1 MAIEA
6 ELADGRILEFPDGTD
21 PKVIQETVQR
31 VMANPLAGMTTEKL
45 KAIPSAP
52 STLRDINE
60 TAAMS
65 LAGGIKGL
73 SDLFGVDNT
82 VSKYFGEKQ
91 TQALKQMTPERLRE
105 LQIEEEL
112 AKRAEGSPLE
122 EFTTAGRAF
131 LRSPAQGLV
140 GGAFSSVPVIAATAL
155 APAVTLPA
163 AVTAR
168 LGTGIAGRIAGKA
181 AAASPAIAVG
191 AGMGVGSQ
199 KGQDYEAVKKAM
211 MDSGASEEDAEAA
224 AQKAA
229 EYSAQNAAR
238 QAASGIAGGLEGAI
252 GVESVLGRMGRG
264 RAGVGGQTAPTWKG
278 AAVQSTLGEAIPEA
292 IQAATGAVGTNVALQ
307 QAGFDR
313 DLTAGVIGQVTNDAL
328 TGALLGTAVTPLQKM
343 SMQAEFDRS
352 QLERDQQKRQKEQET
367 IDKVREQLGVD
378 KQLLALPAPAQRIE
392 EPPVTDVLNAPFGS
406 FARNELPP
414 EVVKYIDDHRAQM
427 GRPGALPA
435 YSIEDIKDAMPGINP
450 EGEAAYID
458 SLLTA
463 KSGYTG
469 DITYNPK
476 TVMDVAGQ
484 KNVATG
490 TKGFAD
496 FLTRVTGVGDL
507 NSMSQPQLHAA
518 FTALTNLPNPEEG
531 STQTILPEGTNALRF
546 SDDQFMR
553 GYTAVLDEI
562 AASPKNEVSPAQAIE
577 AIKAASGIQNDADAK
592 RVFDLSLKGGAID
605 VNKEGNVTAPAGLES
620 LPAGY
625 EVREGTFKQ
634 GEQQE
639 YAINAGERPL
649 EGIPTFA
656 DTQQA
661 LEKLS
666 ALEEQRQKQ
675 AELADKKIEALQK
688 KLQESQENLDG
699 MEAAGEANT
708 QEYKV
713 ASAAHDALNKDLN
726 GRMLTLQK
734 RRDNLLQPLSIQPAG
749 MKMVTRQGFTVF
761 ENGAP
766 KATFPTK
773 DAAIDSV
780 VLGLPDEHLN
790 EAAAGKLP
798 SQRTVARKAKQEL
811 DRRQGKAEPGIKV
824 KATEPV
830 QKTVVPKEV
839 AEKTKQM
846 AEVLNKAL
854 KKFGLEDVGLKIV
867 AGMQDEGSYAGRL
880 IKIALDAESPIGVL
894 RHESIHALKDMGFF
908 TPQQWSALERM
919 AETKWVNQ
927 YLRQR
932 NINGD
937 PLQPGEQSRFDAYV
951 DIYGGNMNDVI
962 EEAIAD
968 AFRDFD
974 INKAPPGMLT
984 ALLKRMKDFF
994 EALGNALRGLGYQ
1007 TAEDIFGKVEAGL
1020 LKATAKPA
1028 EGKAK
1033 SSLAVKK
1040 EEEIDPNDIS
1050 RLVVDGPYANSALR
1064 VIESQIGKTSKPLEV
1079 DEVGVLFDKAYADEF
1094 KRKGDWKNPED
1105 MQRATA
1111 QAVAELTR
1119 QIKQAKSG
1127 LDWYDED
1134 IAEAFKLTQ
1143 RYIPSLKKP
1152 EKRAL
1157 FSVIAGI
1164 MSPSTNARDN
1174 WVIAAQAY
1182 QHYEKTGTLPG
1193 INPATGSLWQGG
1205 LESAN
1210 KKKQLDMLNAML
1222 QPKSKGGLG
1231 EKAAVAWLQGNHT
1244 VAEINQFRAKYGG
1257 MGKSG
1262 VGGKMSDIIPGI
1274 TIFGP
1279 KVGPFVMNIN
1289 GLHEVTVDVWL
1300 TRTFNR
1306 YFGQMMGPDGK
1317 MLRAPTEPQ
1326 RVAVK
1331 KLVNDAAVQ
1340 IGIKPYQ
1347 VQSVLWF
1354 FEQNL
1359 FNKLGTGAK
1368 SYGFSDGAIKFIESQ
1383 GGVGATKG
1391 SPANIGADEVAD
1403 KSARKQPGRTGDEA
1417 GKPSARATAQ
1427 GVTDEAIQPAKP
1439 SIRSSDKGGR
1449 GIAEDE
1455 QARQRGDRSGRGS
1468 RRGFAPLAGAPTV
1481 QGATGPDPEIVKV
1494 AEAYAAKNKIPYAP
1508 QATYVE
1514 VDEDRAKRL
1523 AQAYEDMPHAP
1534 QDPAVKAAYKDLIQQ
1549 TRAQYD
1555 ALMDA
1560 GYEFTFFDSNT
1571 DPYGGNPWNAMRDLR
1586 QNKRMAVYGTYDG
1599 FGTEGITDTALE
1611 DNPMLEDTGLRWND
1625 RNGDEQ
1631 IVTANDL
1638 FRAVHDAFGH
1648 GIEGAGFRARGE
1660 ENAWQAHARLFTG
1673 PALGALT
1680 SETRGQ
1686 NSWLNYGPYGEKN
1699 QTAKVEDTVFAEN
1712 KIGLMPEWTWAEGIT
1727 ESEGVVLGEMQ
1738 PGAASFKGTHYGN
1751 AKVDTLNGDKYGTGI
1766 RGAERR
1772 RLEEGWDDR
1781 IRRRVYFYVSKPD
1794 GSTPIPEAGLG
1805 QYVYTQQFDNILPQG
1820 DVMSRLY
1827 SQANGKPNEFES
1839 AIVDAGYDGYAIPE
1853 MGMMVILN
1861 HNAPVQYRGTRAE
1874 IAESGEKLSL
1884 RSAVGA
1890 FSPKEIEKESEVG
1903 YKSRTKLIDIDID
1916 DFLSLAK
1923 YGFNAGKQEEADERV
1938 RKGTPF
1944 TSIPYLTVYAEDGS
1958 AKVEGHEGRHR
1969 ARALQKAGYKTMPVL
1984 LWTNIRFSEQNDPKN
1999 FDYFEAWPKKLQAQ
2013 EGASDPNFEIDFP
2026 VSREEATQDYQQISK
2041 KSLRTPPKSPEF
2053 QAYMAGS
2060 KMVDKDGNPQVWYHG
2075 TARNISIF
2083 RPKQAAS
2090 IFLTQDPDFAAGFSE
2105 DSLNWMAKN
2114 AADELTAEQKAQA
2127 IDDAVAQVQKDYDF
2141 VQKDDPDFRKL
2152 TKQKNDVISDLEN
2165 NSFSNRK
2172 MGDEAK
2178 DYLMQASKKY
2188 FPSAPN
2194 IMPLYVRALK
2204 PFDYKNKEHLDM
2216 VMRYLPMPKSGG
2228 ISEQATK
2235 EAREL
2240 RVPTEYTEEKIK
2252 AMRSHLSRG
2261 LWKKI
2266 ESDDVQKAIRALGFD
2281 GYFIEENGVKNLAVY
2296 SPAQVASATGNIG
2309 AFKQRTPTFDEA
2321 LNLGMTQEEAIEA
2334 QKAGDIRLSLRGK
2347 KLDQSTLDAVNRIT
2361 YAREEKGWVK
2371 RFTDALHNTSLR
2383 QAFVDRYD
2391 TIYENT
2397 KRVAASKG
2405 EAQLFAD
2412 VSAHSAAILSDQ
2424 AAGVAAQAMGLNNRS
2439 GGIPIYKNGGTF
2451 VFNDNGKIK
2460 GPLEI
2465 FKPLAAYGD
2474 PDVYRQY
2481 QFWAGSKRG
2490 ARLMADGKEH
2500 LYTPADIREAQKLEK
2515 EYPEFVTIQKE
2526 WDTYNRGLVNY
2537 MVDTGVISRAN
2548 GTEWMKYGD
2557 YIPFYRQLD
2566 GTPTVGPK
2574 VFQALS
2580 GVKAPKKL
2588 KGSENPLGDFLENVV
2603 RNTQA
2608 AIESGMKN
2616 VAAQRVV
2623 RDAIFLNEAEKIQGP
2638 FKADI
2643 NTVSVLENGK
2653 QVNYHL
2659 ADAMLAEAM
2668 KGLRMAEIPFLAI
2681 AAAPANLLRSVVTKM
2696 PDFIGANLMRDS
2708 LSAYVT
2714 SGAKLTPVIDTIRNF
2729 GAAIADKSPTLDTL
2743 RSYGVI
2749 GGYDLAQNVE
2759 KSGKDLA
2766 KDLRK
2771 KTGTQTKKEKILSA
2785 TGIVP
2790 LWETL
2795 EKGSAASDAA
2805 TRMAVFEATM
2815 KETGNEVEAA
2825 FRAMEVMNFS
2835 RKGNSAVIRILTAI
2849 TPFLNARIQGLDV
2862 LYRAGIRPILQGA
2875 TPTEQE
2881 KAIAKSFYIR
2891 GMTLAS
2897 LSVMYYM
2904 LTHDDDDYKKQEQE
2918 TRDNNW
2924 LIPSLGIKIPIPFE
2938 VGVIFKVVP
2947 ERITAYMLGNDT
2959 GQDLMQSAKRNLT
2972 STFGIQPP
2980 QAILPVLETITN
2992 YSFFTGR
2999 EIVGQGMQD
3008 IDKQFQVNPNTT
3020 KLAQAIGNLT
3030 SFKTA
3035 TGKSWGVSP
3044 IEIDHLI
3051 SGYLGGMG
3059 MYMAESIDMIIDMN
3073 SDIPKA
3079 SKRFEQMPVIKRFAL
3094 DPKARGSVTAY
3105 YDLKNAVD
3113 ETVRTDNYLTRTM
3126 KMDAKGEYMQ
3136 DYAGLLLTKDY
3147 VNSLEKSMKE
3157 FREMKTMIQ
3166 NSPMSADD
3174 KRDALS
3180 AVIDAENSL
3189 TANIKDIKKV
3199 IQ

>member
-91 TQALKQMTPERLRE
+91 TQALKQMTPERQRE
-105 LQIEEEL
+105 MQVEEEL
-112 AKRAEGSPLE
+112 AKRAEGKPLE

-140 GGAFSSVPVIAATAL
+140 GGAMSSVPMIAATAL

-199 KGQDYEAVKKAM
+199 KGQDYEAVKQAM
-211 MDSGASEEDAEAA
+211 LERGASEEEAEAA

-229 EYSAQNAAR
+229 EYSMQNAAR

-264 RAGVGGQTAPTWKG
+264 RAGVSGAPTAPTWKG

-292 IQAATGAVGTNVALQ
+292 IQAGTGAIGTNVALQ

-328 TGALLGTAVTPLQKM
+328 TGALLGTAVTPLQKR

-352 QLERDQQKRQKEQET
+352 QLERQLKEDQERQEK
-367 IDKVREQLGVD
+367 IDRVREQLGVD
-378 KQLLALPAPAQRIE
+378 RQLLALPAPAQRIE

-496 FLTRVTGVGDL
+496 FLTRVTGVSDL

-562 AASPKNEVSPAQAIE
+562 AASSKNEVSPAQAIE

-605 VNKEGNVTAPAGLES
+605 VNKEGNVTAPAGIES

-639 YAINAGERPL
+639 YAINAGDRPL

-661 LEKLS
+661 LEKL
-666 ALEEQRQKQ
+666 ATLEEQRQKQ

-780 VLGLPDEHLN
+780 VLGLPDERLN

-798 SQRTVARKAKQEL
+798 SQRTVARKAQQEL

-830 QKTVVPKEV
+830 QKTVAPKEV

-854 KKFGLEDVGLKIV
+854 KKFGLEDVGLKII
-867 AGMQDEGSYAGRL
+867 AGMQDEGSYAARL
-880 IKIALDAESPIGVL
+880 IKIALDADDPMGVL

-919 AETKWVNQ
+919 AKTKWIDQ
-927 YLRQR
+927 YLKSVPSGRTLDTK
-932 NINGD
+932 NKPVPEN
-937 PLQPGEQSRFDAYV
+937 ETRFDAYV

-974 INKAPPGMLT
+974 ANKAPPGMLT

-1020 LKATAKPA
+1020 LKATEKPA

-1033 SSLAVKK
+1033 SSLAAKK
-1040 EEEIDPNDIS
+1040 EEEIDPNDMS
-1050 RLVVDGPYANSALR
+1050 RLVIDGPYANSELR

-1105 MQRATA
+1105 MKRATA

-1193 INPATGSLWQGG
+1193 INPATGILWQGG

-1210 KKKQLDMLNAML
+1210 KKKQLDMFNAML

-1231 EKAAVAWLQGNHT
+1231 EKAAVAWLQGDHT

-1257 MGKSG
+1257 MGKSS
-1262 VGGKMSDIIPGI
+1262 VGGKMSDILPGF
-1274 TIFGP
+1274 TMFGP

-1306 YFGQMMGPDGK
+1306 YFGQMIGPDGK

-1326 RVAVK
+1326 RVAIK
-1331 KLVNDAAVQ
+1331 KLVNDAAGQ
-1340 IGIKPYQ
+1340 LGIKPYQ

-1383 GGVGATKG
+1383 GGVGTAKG
-1391 SPANIGADEVAD
+1391 SPANIGTDETADRT
-1403 KSARKQPGRTGDEA
+1403 AREQAVGVGVQA
-1417 GKPSARATAQ
+1417 GKPSIRTTEQ
-1427 GVTDEAIQPAKP
+1427 GVTGEAIRSGKP
-1439 SIRSSDKGGR
+1439 SIRPGDQGGR
-1449 GIAEDE
+1449 GITESDR
-1455 QARQRGDRSGRGS
+1455 ARQRGDRSGRGS
-1468 RRGFAPLAGAPTV
+1468 RRGFAPLAGAPVV

-1494 AEAYAAKNKIPYAP
+1494 AEAYAAKNNIPYVP

-1514 VDEDRAKRL
+1514 IDEDRAKRL

-1534 QDPAVKAAYKDLIQQ
+1534 QDPEVKAAYKDLIQQ
-1549 TRAQYD
+1549 TKAQYD
-1555 ALMDA
+1555 ALVDA

-1571 DPYGGNPWNAMRDLR
+1571 DPYDGNPWNAMRDLR

-1599 FGTEGITDTALE
+1599 YGTEGITDSE
-1611 DNPMLEDTGLRWND
+1611 VEGNPMLEDTGLRWKD
-1625 RNGDEQ
+1625 QNGDEQ

-1673 PALGALT
+1673 PALGAIT

-1686 NSWLNYGPYGEKN
+1686 NSWLNYGPYGDKN
-1699 QTAKVEDTVFAEN
+1699 KTAKLEDTVFAEQ
-1712 KIGLMPEWTWAEGIT
+1712 KTGLMPEWTWTEGLA
-1727 ESEGVVLGEMQ
+1727 ESEGIVLGEMQ

-1772 RLEEGWDDR
+1772 RVEEGWDDR
-1781 IRRRVYFYVSKPD
+1781 IRRRVYFYIPKPD
-1794 GSTPIPEAGLG
+1794 GTTPIPEAGLG
-1805 QYVYTQQFDNILPQG
+1805 QYVYTQKFDNILPQG
-1820 DVMSRLY
+1820 EVMSKLY

-1861 HNAPVQYRGTRAE
+1861 HNTPVNYQGTRAE
-1874 IAESGEKLSL
+1874 QLAKKSL
-1884 RSAVGA
+1884 RSNLFVKRLNNVGI
-1890 FSPKEIEKESEVG
+1890 KDV
-1903 YKSRTKLIDIDID
+1903 D
-1916 DFLSLAK
+1916 DFWNRWQNLLIGSGTSRPGLSGVASKISRQDDIKQTVSVWKADVERHGMRK
-1923 YGFNAGKQEEADERV
+1923 YLHKYLNNNGQKDKDDDIVTSNIARKILESAGIKPTLKNVVWAYNSLPGHVVAANDENLI
-1938 RKGTPF
+1938 K
-1944 TSIPYLTVYAEDGS
+1944 SIPDDYDQESIFKAAPYRRFPKTGKNWTTGEEI
-1958 AKVEGHEGRHR
+1958 VE
-1969 ARALQKAGYKTMPVL
+1969 P
-1984 LWTNIRFSEQNDPKN
+1984 
-1999 FDYFEAWPKKLQAQ
+1999 EAANEK
-2013 EGASDPNFEIDFP
+2013 
-2026 VSREEATQDYQQISK
+2026 Y
-2041 KSLRTPPKSPEF
+2041 SLRTPPKSPEF

-2060 KMVDKDGNPQVWYHG
+2060 KMVDEDGNPQVWYHG

-2114 AADELTAEQKAQA
+2114 AADELTAEQKARA
-2127 IDDAVAQVQKDYDF
+2127 IDDAVAKVQKDYDF
-2141 VQKDDPDFRKL
+2141 IQKDDPDYRKL
-2152 TKQKNDVISDLEN
+2152 TKQKNDVISELEN
-2165 NSFSNRK
+2165 NSFSKRK

-2178 DYLMQASKKY
+2178 DYLMQASKEY
-2188 FPSAPN
+2188 FPSGPN
-2194 IMPLYVRALK
+2194 IMPLYVRAVK
-2204 PFDYKNKEHLDM
+2204 PFDFANKEHLDM
-2216 VMRYLPMPKSGG
+2216 VMRKA
-2228 ISEQATK
+2228 Q
-2235 EAREL
+2235 
-2240 RVPTEYTEEKIK
+2240 EYFDMSKMEFPEKFLIGK
-2252 AMRSHLSRG
+2252 KGLISRG
-2261 LWKKI
+2261 LWQAI
-2266 ESDDVQKAIRALGFD
+2266 EAEPVQKAIRALGFD
-2281 GYFIEENGVKNLAVY
+2281 SYFIKEGGIKNLAVY
-2296 SPAQVASATGNIG
+2296 SPAQVVSATGNIG
-2309 AFKQRTPTFDEA
+2309 AFRQRTPTFDEA
-2321 LNLGMTQEEAIEA
+2321 LNLGMTREEAIEA

-2412 VSAHSAAILSDQ
+2412 VSAHSAALLSDQ

-2451 VFNDNGKIK
+2451 IFNDNGKIK

-2474 PDVYRQY
+2474 PEVYRHY

-2500 LYTPADIREAQKLEK
+2500 LYTPADIREAQKIER

-2537 MVDTGVISRAN
+2537 MIDTGVISRSS
-2548 GTEWMKYGD
+2548 GMEWMKYGD

-2580 GVKAPKKL
+2580 GVKAPKTL
-2588 KGSENPLGDFLENVV
+2588 KGGQDQLGDFLENVV

-2616 VAAQRVV
+2616 VAAQRVI
-2623 RDAIFLNEAEKIQGP
+2623 RDALFLREAKKMEGP

-2729 GAAIADKSPTLDTL
+2729 GAAIADKSPALETL

-2759 KSGKDLA
+2759 KSGRDLA

-2790 LWETL
+2790 LWEAL

-2835 RKGNSAVIRILTAI
+2835 RILTAI

-2862 LYRAGIRPILQGA
+2862 LYRAGIRPILRGA

-2924 LIPSLGIKIPIPFE
+2924 LIPSLGVKIPIPFE

-3051 SGYLGGMG
+3051 SGYLGGLG
-3059 MYMAESIDMIIDMN
+3059 MYMADAIDTVIDMN

-3189 TANIKDIKKV
+3189 TANIKDIRKA

>member
-1 MAIEA
+1 MPIYEITA
-6 ELADGRILEFPDGTD
+6 PDGKTYEIEG
-21 PKVIQETVQR
+21 PPGATQR
-31 VMANPLAGMTTEKL
+31 EIENEVLRQKPFAGKTTEAL
-45 KAIPSAP
+45 KQIPSAP

-91 TQALKQMTPERLRE
+91 TQALKQMTPERQRE
-105 LQIEEEL
+105 MEIEDEL
-112 AKRAEGSPLE
+112 SKRAEGKPLE

-131 LRSPAQGLV
+131 LRSPAQGVV
-140 GGAFSSVPVIAATAL
+140 GGAFSSVPIIAATAL

-181 AAASPAIAVG
+181 ASASPAIGVG

-199 KGQDYEAVKKAM
+199 KGQDYETVKRAM
-211 MDSGASEEDAEAA
+211 LERGASEEEAEAA

-264 RAGVGGQTAPTWKG
+264 RSGVDGSMTAPTWKG
-278 AAVQSTLGEAIPEA
+278 AAVQSTVGEAIPEA

-328 TGALLGTAVTPLQKM
+328 TGALLGTAVTPLQK
-343 SMQAEFDRS
+343 SSLQAEFDRS
-352 QLERDQQKRQKEQET
+352 QLERQLKEDQERQEK
-367 IDKVREQLGVD
+367 IDTVREQLGVD
-378 KQLLALPAPAQRIE
+378 RQLLALPAPAQRIE

-507 NSMSQPQLHAA
+507 NNMSQPQLHAA

-531 STQTILPEGTNALRF
+531 SAQTILPEGTNALRF

-605 VNKEGNVTAPAGLES
+605 VNKEGNVTATAGLES

-649 EGIPTFA
+649 EGIPTFS

-661 LEKLS
+661 LEKL
-666 ALEEQRQKQ
+666 ATLEVQRQKQ
-675 AELADKKIEALQK
+675 AELADKKIEALEK
-688 KLQESQENLDG
+688 KIQESQENLEG

-713 ASAAHDALNKDLN
+713 ADATHEGLTWELVGKIA
-726 GRMLTLQK
+726 TLQT
-734 RRDNLLQPLSIQPAG
+734 RRDKLLQPLSIQPAG

-780 VLGLPDEHLN
+780 VLGLPDDRLN

-854 KKFGLEDVGLKIV
+854 KKFGLEDVGLKII

-880 IKIALDAESPIGVL
+880 IKIALDADSPIGVL
-894 RHESIHALKDMGFF
+894 RHESIHALKDLGFF

-974 INKAPPGMLT
+974 VNKAPPGMLT

-1020 LKATAKPA
+1020 LKA
-1028 EGKAK
+1028 GKAEEGAPEK
-1033 SSLAVKK
+1033 LSLSGAGVPMSTRSLMEVQTPIAQQELGLNTEAVR
-1040 EEEIDPNDIS
+1040 NRFNNVRDI
-1050 RLVVDGPYANSALR
+1050 ATALNQYTLD
-1064 VIESQIGKTSKPLEV
+1064 QIGAM
-1079 DEVGVLFDKAYADEF
+1079 D
-1094 KRKGDWKNPED
+1094 RNN
-1105 MQRATA
+1105 
-1111 QAVAELTR
+1111 
-1119 QIKQAKSG
+1119 
-1127 LDWYDED
+1127 
-1134 IAEAFKLTQ
+1134 LTQ
-1143 RYIPSLKKP
+1143 QDSTK
-1152 EKRAL
+1152 
-1157 FSVIAGI
+1157 IA
-1164 MSPSTNARDN
+1164 
-1174 WVIAAQAY
+1174 
-1182 QHYEKTGTLPG
+1182 
-1193 INPATGSLWQGG
+1193 
-1205 LESAN
+1205 
-1210 KKKQLDMLNAML
+1210 
-1222 QPKSKGGLG
+1222 
-1231 EKAAVAWLQGNHT
+1231 KA
-1244 VAEINQFRAKYGG
+1244 I
-1257 MGKSG
+1257 
-1262 VGGKMSDIIPGI
+1262 
-1274 TIFGP
+1274 
-1279 KVGPFVMNIN
+1279 
-1289 GLHEVTVDVWL
+1289 
-1300 TRTFNR
+1300 
-1306 YFGQMMGPDGK
+1306 
-1317 MLRAPTEPQ
+1317 
-1326 RVAVK
+1326 
-1331 KLVNDAAVQ
+1331 
-1340 IGIKPYQ
+1340 
-1347 VQSVLWF
+1347 
-1354 FEQNL
+1354 
-1359 FNKLGTGAK
+1359 
-1368 SYGFSDGAIKFIESQ
+1368 
-1383 GGVGATKG
+1383 
-1391 SPANIGADEVAD
+1391 ADEVAFQLNV
-1403 KSARKQPGRTGDEA
+1403 SAKTGTGLGWYSNNYPKAVKRLANRFPELGTSKHARSVFSAIVAVTSNGERVAKNIDNA
-1417 GKPSARATAQ
+1417 IKLYADLRVGKPLVAMGNRRATALENNLAVIESLLAEHKQ
-1427 GVTDEAIQPAKP
+1427 DFEKVLLKEITVKEMNARLREMGEEADGSYLANTVVPAAAVYFGPKLGAFYANLSGSEGYLTMDLWWTRSINRMRGLLMPKATEASINKFRDMMDRPDATRDEVVAATIPLRNKYEEYGWNTELEHMVGSKEPSKKDQKP
-1439 SIRSSDKGGR
+1439 KWFKQ
-1449 GIAEDE
+1449 AEK
-1455 QARQRGDRSGRGS
+1455 AAGD
-1468 RRGFAPLAGAPTV
+1468 
-1481 QGATGPDPEIVKV
+1481 
-1494 AEAYAAKNKIPYAP
+1494 
-1508 QATYVE
+1508 
-1514 VDEDRAKRL
+1514 
-1523 AQAYEDMPHAP
+1523 AYEQLLFDHNAEKMANTI
-1534 QDPAVKAAYKDLIQQ
+1534 YK
-1549 TRAQYD
+1549 
-1555 ALMDA
+1555 
-1560 GYEFTFFDSNT
+1560 
-1571 DPYGGNPWNAMRDLR
+1571 
-1586 QNKRMAVYGTYDG
+1586 
-1599 FGTEGITDTALE
+1599 
-1611 DNPMLEDTGLRWND
+1611 
-1625 RNGDEQ
+1625 
-1631 IVTANDL
+1631 
-1638 FRAVHDAFGH
+1638 
-1648 GIEGAGFRARGE
+1648 
-1660 ENAWQAHARLFTG
+1660 
-1673 PALGALT
+1673 
-1680 SETRGQ
+1680 
-1686 NSWLNYGPYGEKN
+1686 
-1699 QTAKVEDTVFAEN
+1699 
-1712 KIGLMPEWTWAEGIT
+1712 
-1727 ESEGVVLGEMQ
+1727 
-1738 PGAASFKGTHYGN
+1738 
-1751 AKVDTLNGDKYGTGI
+1751 
-1766 RGAERR
+1766 
-1772 RLEEGWDDR
+1772 
-1781 IRRRVYFYVSKPD
+1781 
-1794 GSTPIPEAGLG
+1794 
-1805 QYVYTQQFDNILPQG
+1805 
-1820 DVMSRLY
+1820 
-1827 SQANGKPNEFES
+1827 NEFEMLEEAPFTATDRKFMYDAARKAQDMLRKEGIDLTLADIQAALWYYEKRLYEKLS
-1839 AIVDAGYDGYAIPE
+1839 GRKADDIGYEEAIIAQANQGNGRARPSVVFDQQPSGGVEPAGAGAKADEVGGQPAT
-1853 MGMMVILN
+1853 G
-1861 HNAPVQYRGTRAE
+1861 Q
-1874 IAESGEKLSL
+1874 EKLSL
-1884 RSAVGA
+1884 RAPNTKAFKQWFGNSKAVDEDGEPLVMYHGTRRDIEAFRAGLIFASPNPMVANKFAANDMLASPDKPGLEPGANVMPVYVKASNPFDYENPKHINQLFELIKTNFASSSRPAAKRLLSEGQFKIIEENVDVIKDMGFDSLYVEEFGEKNLAVFEPTQVKSATGNIGTFDETNPDIRYSLSSAVGA

-1903 YKSRTKLIDIDID
+1903 YKNRTKLIDIDID

-1944 TSIPYLTVYAEDGS
+1944 TSIPYLTVYAEDGN

-2041 KSLRTPPKSPEF
+2041 KSLRTPLNTVQSVIDDGIDRLVASAKKQRLNELEDRYMVGLAKADTALTKIQDGIEKRLEALGVSTERKQDGSIELEDIIYNKVLPAVRSELKKASRYSLRTPPKSPEF
-2053 QAYMAGS
+2053 QAWITGS

-2090 IFLTQDPDFAAGFSE
+2090 IFLTQDLDFAAGFSE

-2114 AADELTAEQKAQA
+2114 ATDELTAEQKAQA

-2141 VQKDDPDFRKL
+2141 VQKSDPDFRKL
-2152 TKQKNDVISDLEN
+2152 TKQKNDVISELEN
-2165 NSFSNRK
+2165 NSFSKRK
-2172 MGDEAK
+2172 MGDEAM
-2178 DYLMQASKKY
+2178 DYLMQASKEY
-2188 FPSAPN
+2188 FPSGPN
-2194 IMPLYVRALK
+2194 IMPLYVRAVK

-2347 KLDQSTLDAVNRIT
+2347 KIDKDMEASVDRVT
-2361 YAREEKGWVK
+2361 YAREEKGWIK
-2371 RFTDALHNTSLR
+2371 SFTDALSNTSLR

-2424 AAGVAAQAMGLNNRS
+2424 AAGVAAQALGLNNRS
-2439 GGIPIYKNGGTF
+2439 GGIPIYRNGGTF
-2451 VFNDNGKIK
+2451 IFNDNGKIK
-2460 GPLEI
+2460 GLLEI
-2465 FKPLAAYGD
+2465 LKPLAAYGD
-2474 PDVYRQY
+2474 PRVYRYY
-2481 QFWAGSKRG
+2481 QTWAGAKRG
-2490 ARLMADGKEH
+2490 SRYDKKGVLTPYTADDFKQ
-2500 LYTPADIREAQKLEK
+2500 AAKFEK
-2515 EYPEFVTIQKE
+2515 EFPEFVDIQKE
-2526 WDTYNRGLVNY
+2526 WDTYNRGLVKY
-2537 MVDTGVISRAN
+2537 MIDTGVIDRAK
-2548 GTEWMKYGD
+2548 GEEWMKHGD
-2557 YIPFYRQLD
+2557 YLPFYRQLD
-2566 GTPTVGPK
+2566 DQAAIGPK

-2580 GVKAPKKL
+2580 GVKGPKKL
-2588 KGSENPLGDFLENVV
+2588 KGSGDPLGDFMENMV

-2623 RDAIFLNEAEKIQGP
+2623 RDALFLNEAKKMEGP

-2653 QVNYHL
+2653 QVNYQL

-2771 KTGTQTKKEKILSA
+2771 KTGTRTKKEKILSA

-2875 TPTEQE
+2875 TPTERE

-3051 SGYLGGMG
+3051 SGYLGGLG

-3073 SDIPKA
+3073 SDNPKA

-3166 NSPMSADD
+3166 NSPMSAND

>member
-21 PKVIQETVQR
+21 PKVIQDAVKR
-31 VMANPLAGMTTEKL
+31 LIDNPLSGVTTEKL

-52 STLRDINE
+52 STLRDLNE

-112 AKRAEGSPLE
+112 ANRAEGKPLE

-140 GGAFSSVPVIAATAL
+140 GGAFSSVPIIAATAL

-163 AVTAR
+163 AMTAR

-181 AAASPAIAVG
+181 ASASPAIAVG

-211 MDSGASEEDAEAA
+211 LERGASEEEAEMA

-229 EYSAQNAAR
+229 EYSAENAAR

-264 RAGVGGQTAPTWKG
+264 RSGVDGSMTAPTWKG
-278 AAVQSTLGEAIPEA
+278 AAVQSTIGEAIPEA

-343 SMQAEFDRS
+343 SMQAEFDKS

-414 EVVKYIDDHRAQM
+414 EVVQYIDDHRAQM

-546 SDDQFMR
+546 SDDQFKL
-553 GYTAVLDEI
+553 GYEAILDEI
-562 AASPKNEVSPAQAIE
+562 AASAKNEISPAQAIG
-577 AIKAASGIQNDADAK
+577 AIKAKSGIKNDADAK

-656 DTQQA
+656 DQQQA
-661 LEKLS
+661 AEKL
-666 ALEEQRQKQ
+666 ATLEEQRQKQ

-688 KLQESQENLDG
+688 KLQDSQENLDG

-713 ASAAHDALNKDLN
+713 ASAAHDALTKDLN
-726 GRMLTLQK
+726 GRMLTLQN
-734 RRDNLLQPLSIQPAG
+734 RRDKLLQPLSIQPAG

-780 VLGLPDEHLN
+780 VLGLPDERLN

-798 SQRTVARKAKQEL
+798 SQRTVARKAKVEL

-824 KATEPV
+824 RATEPE
-830 QKTVVPKEV
+830 QKTVKQKEI

-854 KKFGLEDVGLKIV
+854 KKFGLEDVGLKII

-880 IKIALDAESPIGVL
+880 IKIALDADNPMGVL

-908 TPQQWSALERM
+908 TPDQWAALERM
-919 AETKWVNQ
+919 AKSKWVDQ
-927 YLRQR
+927 YLKSVPSGRTLDTK
-932 NINGD
+932 N
-937 PLQPGEQSRFDAYV
+937 QPVPENETRFDAYV

-974 INKAPPGMLT
+974 VNKAPPGMLT
-984 ALLKRMKDFF
+984 SLLKRMKDFF

-1007 TAEDIFGKVEAGL
+1007 TAEDIFGKVESGL
-1020 LKATAKPA
+1020 LRRTETQETVNEKPSLWKATPEDREMAEAYDFQNGIMPYTSEGQIQVPLDVAGTKFSIKKPYDQKKLDKDETLKNDPFTGLPLNANGTVTLYYPTTNELARDLTKTKKLKGHSPTANRIYLTNESSAGAIEAMPGDIDQPVGGANVLLQVDPSMLHVLNEYEDGRKDFFIPIA
-1028 EGKAK
+1028 EGTAFAEKMAMTKLFTLNAPRTKGLHPDRTLSDVTKAITETADK
-1033 SSLAVKK
+1033 WAKANAAERREMAKDAKTVLRQSHNIEKLF
-1040 EEEIDPNDIS
+1040 
-1050 RLVVDGPYANSALR
+1050 GANSKL
-1064 VIESQIGKTSKPLEV
+1064 EKTNIGEYGLTYNGKKVMSTGLGFASAQKI
-1079 DEVGVLFDKAYADEF
+1079 
-1094 KRKGDWKNPED
+1094 ND
-1105 MQRATA
+1105 MQRATTCPQSGICEDLCLGETSGQNLLYGGDGQFRSGPRLSQYLKTEA
-1111 QAVAELTR
+1111 LVVNPEAFAIAF
-1119 QIKQAKSG
+1119 IKQ
-1127 LDWYDED
+1127 
-1134 IAEAFKLTQ
+1134 ITAF
-1143 RYIPSLKKP
+1143 R
-1152 EKRAL
+1152 
-1157 FSVIAGI
+1157 
-1164 MSPSTNARDN
+1164 
-1174 WVIAAQAY
+1174 
-1182 QHYEKTGTLPG
+1182 
-1193 INPATGSLWQGG
+1193 
-1205 LESAN
+1205 
-1210 KKKQLDMLNAML
+1210 
-1222 QPKSKGGLG
+1222 
-1231 EKAAVAWLQGNHT
+1231 KAALDLDYHPAIRLNVTSDFNPKMFEAVINMFPDVTFYDYTKLDTKPIAPNHHLT
-1244 VAEINQFRAKYGG
+1244 YSSTGATQLVNGEIIVNKFSNWDRMVDKILA
-1257 MGKSG
+1257 
-1262 VGGKMSDIIPGI
+1262 GGKNVAMAFTSRSSM
-1274 TIFGP
+1274 P
-1279 KVGPFVMNIN
+1279 KFV
-1289 GLHEVTVDVWL
+1289 
-1300 TRTFNR
+1300 
-1306 YFGQMMGPDGK
+1306 Q
-1317 MLRAPTEPQ
+1317 
-1326 RVAVK
+1326 
-1331 KLVNDAAVQ
+1331 
-1340 IGIKPYQ
+1340 
-1347 VQSVLWF
+1347 
-1354 FEQNL
+1354 
-1359 FNKLGTGAK
+1359 
-1368 SYGFSDGAIKFIESQ
+1368 
-1383 GGVGATKG
+1383 
-1391 SPANIGADEVAD
+1391 DE
-1403 KSARKQPGRTGDEA
+1403 RTG
-1417 GKPSARATAQ
+1417 KT
-1427 GVTDEAIQPAKP
+1427 
-1439 SIRSSDKGGR
+1439 
-1449 GIAEDE
+1449 
-1455 QARQRGDRSGRGS
+1455 
-1468 RRGFAPLAGAPTV
+1468 F
-1481 QGATGPDPEIVKV
+1481 
-1494 AEAYAAKNKIPYAP
+1494 
-1508 QATYVE
+1508 E
-1514 VDEDRAKRL
+1514 V
-1523 AQAYEDMPHAP
+1523 
-1534 QDPAVKAAYKDLIQQ
+1534 
-1549 TRAQYD
+1549 
-1555 ALMDA
+1555 
-1560 GYEFTFFDSNT
+1560 
-1571 DPYGGNPWNAMRDLR
+1571 W
-1586 QNKRMAVYGTYDG
+1586 
-1599 FGTEGITDTALE
+1599 
-1611 DNPMLEDTGLRWND
+1611 
-1625 RNGDEQ
+1625 NGDEY
-1631 IVTANDL
+1631 
-1638 FRAVHDAFGH
+1638 DARFLDPV
-1648 GIEGAGFRARGE
+1648 R
-1660 ENAWQAHARLFTG
+1660 
-1673 PALGALT
+1673 
-1680 SETRGQ
+1680 
-1686 NSWLNYGPYGEKN
+1686 
-1699 QTAKVEDTVFAEN
+1699 EDGVGLI
-1712 KIGLMPEWTWAEGIT
+1712 IGLTNKDNTTKPEDAAKKHNGFFLDYDPERDGETLVIRDQT
-1727 ESEGVVLGEMQ
+1727 KMKEGVV
-1738 PGAASFKGTHYGN
+1738 
-1751 AKVDTLNGDKYGTGI
+1751 
-1766 RGAERR
+1766 
-1772 RLEEGWDDR
+1772 
-1781 IRRRVYFYVSKPD
+1781 KPI
-1794 GSTPIPEAGLG
+1794 TF
-1805 QYVYTQQFDNILPQG
+1805 TK
-1820 DVMSRLY
+1820 
-1827 SQANGKPNEFES
+1827 KP
-1839 AIVDAGYDGYAIPE
+1839 
-1853 MGMMVILN
+1853 
-1861 HNAPVQYRGTRAE
+1861 
-1874 IAESGEKLSL
+1874 EKLSL
-1884 RSAVGA
+1884 RSDKKAANEAMDLVRKAQKYKPEEGEEAIAFPILFHSGTGDPSKISTYIEPQFGSWVAEVLSGATDEVVDTDQFVPLSYYASKPEWVRMQTARKLDKSLQDITDKDVRESGQLAIVYNVDDKYGDAVNDVYQIGEDGYNGGYTEVTDTYGQKKKLYETDLEESGDYRSKGKTLFGVEPGDIVSKEPITPDIVLVGDA
-1890 FSPKEIEKESEVG
+1890 LVDFLDQYKKEIEPNARFSLRAPNTKAFKQWFGDSTVVDEDGEPLVVYHGSRKFKGNKFRPDVKRVNRAGNVAGYYFAPDPDQASGYAKNRAKDRYDEGAQVLPAFLSIENPYIAGESRVTPAMIRQYKKELVALNQHMSDENVEEWSE
-1903 YKSRTKLIDIDID
+1903 TKLPRFTDGRLPDSNALNGDGDAMQRILKAGGYD
-1916 DFLSLAK
+1916 
-1923 YGFNAGKQEEADERV
+1923 GFKDGPHWVAFEPTQIKSATGN
-1938 RKGTPF
+1938 KGTFNKSNP
-1944 TSIPYLTVYAEDGS
+1944 D
-1958 AKVEGHEGRHR
+1958 
-1969 ARALQKAGYKTMPVL
+1969 
-1984 LWTNIRFSEQNDPKN
+1984 IR
-1999 FDYFEAWPKKLQAQ
+1999 
-2013 EGASDPNFEIDFP
+2013 
-2026 VSREEATQDYQQISK
+2026 R
-2041 KSLRTPPKSPEF
+2041 SLRTPPKSPEF

-2083 RPKQAAS
+2083 RPKQATS
-2090 IFLTQDPDFAAGFSE
+2090 IFLTQDPDFAASFAE
-2105 DSLNWMAKN
+2105 DSLNWMARN
-2114 AADELTAEQKAQA
+2114 ATDELTAEQKAQA
-2127 IDDAVAQVQKDYDF
+2127 IDDAVAKVQKDYDF

-2152 TKQKNDVISDLEN
+2152 TKHKNDVISDLEN
-2165 NSFSNRK
+2165 NSFSKRK
-2172 MGDEAK
+2172 MGEEAR
-2178 DYLMQASKKY
+2178 DYLMQASKAY

-2194 IMPLYVRALK
+2194 IMPLYVRAVK
-2204 PFDYKNKEHLDM
+2204 PFDFSNKEHLDM
-2216 VMRYLPMPKSGG
+2216 VMRKA
-2228 ISEQATK
+2228 Q
-2235 EAREL
+2235 
-2240 RVPTEYTEEKIK
+2240 EYFDMSKMEFPEKFLIGK
-2252 AMRSHLSRG
+2252 KGLISRG
-2261 LWKKI
+2261 LWQAI
-2266 ESDDVQKAIRALGFD
+2266 EAEPVQRAIRSLGFD
-2281 GYFIEENGVKNLAVY
+2281 SYFIKEGGVKNLAVY
-2296 SPAQVASATGNIG
+2296 SPAQVASATGNVG
-2309 AFKQRTPTFDEA
+2309 SFKQRTPTFDEA

-2347 KLDQSTLDAVNRIT
+2347 KIDKDMEASVDRVT
-2361 YAREEKGWVK
+2361 YAREEKGWAK
-2371 RFTDALHNTSLR
+2371 RFTDALSNTSLR
-2383 QAFVDRYD
+2383 QAFLDRYD
-2391 TIYENT
+2391 TIYNNT

-2405 EAQLFAD
+2405 EAELFAD
-2412 VSAHSAAILSDQ
+2412 VSAHSAALLSDN
-2424 AAGVAAQAMGLNNRS
+2424 AAGVAAQALGLEHRI
-2439 GGIPIYKNGGTF
+2439 GGIPVFRNGGTF
-2451 VFNDNGKIK
+2451 IFNDNGKIK
-2460 GPLEI
+2460 GLLEI
-2465 FKPLAAYGD
+2465 LKPLAAYGD
-2474 PDVYRQY
+2474 PRVYRYY
-2481 QFWAGSKRG
+2481 QTWAGAKRG
-2490 ARLMADGKEH
+2490 SRYDKLGV
-2500 LYTPADIREAQKLEK
+2500 LTPYTPDDYKQAAKFEK
-2515 EYPEFVTIQKE
+2515 EFPEFVTVQKE
-2526 WDTYNRGLVNY
+2526 WDTYNRGLVKY
-2537 MVDTGVISRAN
+2537 MIDTGVIDRAK
-2548 GTEWMKYGD
+2548 GEEWMKHGD
-2557 YIPFYRQLD
+2557 YLPFYRQLD
-2566 GTPTVGPK
+2566 DQAAIGPK

-2580 GVKAPKKL
+2580 GVKGPKKL
-2588 KGSENPLGDFLENVV
+2588 KGSEDPLGDFMENMV

-2616 VAAQRVV
+2616 VAAQRVI
-2623 RDAIFLNEAEKIQGP
+2623 RDALFLKEAAKIQGP

-2653 QVNYHL
+2653 QVNYQL

-2714 SGAKLTPVIDTIRNF
+2714 SGAKITPVIDTIRNF
-2729 GAAIADKSPTLDTL
+2729 GAAIADKSPALDIL

-2759 KSGKDLA
+2759 KSGRDLA

-2771 KTGTQTKKEKILSA
+2771 KTGTRTTKEKILSA

-2790 LWETL
+2790 LWGAL

-2835 RKGNSAVIRILTAI
+2835 RKGNSAVIRVLTAI
-2849 TPFLNARIQGLDV
+2849 TPFLNARMQGLDV
-2862 LYRAGIRPILQGA
+2862 LYRAGISPIWPGS
-2875 TPTEQE
+2875 TPTEKE

-2904 LTHDDDDYKKQEQE
+2904 LTHDDDEYKKQEQE

-2938 VGVIFKVVP
+2938 VGVIFKVLP
-2947 ERITAYMLGNDT
+2947 ERLTAYFLGNDT
-2959 GQDLMQSAKRNLT
+2959 GKDLMLSAKRNIT
-2972 STFGIQPP
+2972 STFGIQLP
-2980 QAILPVLETITN
+2980 QAILPAIEVATN

-3008 IDKQFQVNPNTT
+3008 IDKQFQINPNTT
-3020 KLAQAIGNLT
+3020 KLSQAIGNLT

-3035 TGKSWGVSP
+3035 SGTSWGVSP

-3051 SGYLGGMG
+3051 SGYLGGLG

-3073 SDIPKA
+3073 SDNPKA

-3136 DYAGLLLTKDY
+3136 DYSGLLMTRDY
-3147 VNSLEKSMKE
+3147 VNTLEKSMKE
-3157 FREMKTMIQ
+3157 FREMKTIIQ

-3174 KRDALS
+3174 KKDALS
-3180 AVIDAENSL
+3180 AIIDVENDL
-3189 TANIKDIKKV
+3189 TANIKDIRKA

>member
-21 PKVIQETVQR
+21 PKVIQEAVKR
-31 VMANPLAGMTTEKL
+31 VMGNPLAGVPTSQLE
-45 KAIPSAP
+45 AAPRAP

-91 TQALKQMTPERLRE
+91 TQALRQMTPERQRE
-105 LQIEEEL
+105 MQIEEEL
-112 AKRAEGSPLE
+112 AKRAEGKPLE
-122 EFTTAGRAF
+122 EFTTAARAF
-131 LRSPAQGLV
+131 GRSPLQGLV
-140 GGAFSSVPVIAATAL
+140 GGVASSVPIIAATAL

-163 AVTAR
+163 AVATR
-168 LGTGIAGRIAGKA
+168 LGTGIAGRVAGKA
-181 AAASPAIAVG
+181 ATASPAIGVG
-191 AGMGVGSQ
+191 AAMGVGSQ
-199 KGQDYEAVKKAM
+199 KGQDYETVKRAM
-211 MDSGASEEDAEAA
+211 LERGASEEEAEAA

-252 GVESVLGRMGRG
+252 GIESVLGRMGRG
-264 RAGVGGQTAPTWKG
+264 RAGVDGSMTAPTFRG

-292 IQAATGAVGTNVALQ
+292 IQAATGAVGSNIALQ

-313 DLTAGVIGQVTNDAL
+313 DLTAGVIGQVTTDAL
-328 TGALLGTAVTPLQKM
+328 TGALLGTAVTPLQKS
-343 SMQAEFDRS
+343 SMQAEFAKS
-352 QLERDQQKRQKEQET
+352 QLERDLKQRQEQQEK
-367 IDKVREQLGVD
+367 IDRVREQLGVD

-427 GRPGALPA
+427 GRPGALPS
-435 YSIEDIKDAMPGINP
+435 YSIEDIKDAMPGIDP
-450 EGEAAYID
+450 AGEAAYID

-469 DITYNPK
+469 DITYSPK

-496 FLTRVTGVGDL
+496 FLTRVTGDGDL
-507 NSMSQPQLHAA
+507 NGMSQPQLHAA

-531 STQTILPEGTNALRF
+531 SAQTILPEGTNALRF

-553 GYTAVLDEI
+553 GYTAVLDEVG
-562 AASPKNEVSPAQAIE
+562 SSQKNEINPARAIE
-577 AIKAASGIQNDADAK
+577 VIKAASGVKNDADAK
-592 RVFDLSLKGGAID
+592 RIFDLSLKGGAID
-605 VNKEGNVTAPAGLES
+605 VNKEGNVTLPAGGEM

-639 YAINAGERPL
+639 YAIHVGERPL
-649 EGIPTFA
+649 DGIQTYS
-656 DTQQA
+656 DQQQA
-661 LEKLS
+661 AEKL
-666 ALEEQRQKQ
+666 ATLEEQRQKQ

-688 KLQESQENLDG
+688 KLQESQENLEG

-713 ASAAHDALNKDLN
+713 ASAANDALNKDLN
-726 GRMLTLQK
+726 GRMLTLQN
-734 RRDNLLQPLSIQPAG
+734 RRDNLLQPLSIQPSG
-749 MKMVTRQGFTVF
+749 MKMVTRQGFTIF

-766 KATFPTK
+766 IATFPTK
-773 DAAIDSV
+773 DAAMDSIV
-780 VLGLPDEHLN
+780 GNLPDERLN
-790 EAAAGKLP
+790 EAAAAKLP
-798 SQRTVARKAKQEL
+798 SQRTVARKAKAEL

-824 KATEPV
+824 KAAEPE
-830 QKTVVPKEV
+830 QKTVKQKEIN
-839 AEKTKQM
+839 EKTKQM
-846 AEVLNKAL
+846 VEVLDKAL

-867 AGMQDEGSYAGRL
+867 AGMQDEGSYAARL
-880 IKIALDAESPIGVL
+880 IKIALDADDPMGVL

-919 AETKWVNQ
+919 AKTKWIDQ
-927 YLRQR
+927 YLKSVPSGRTR
-932 NINGD
+932 DTKN
-937 PLQPGEQSRFDAYV
+937 QPVSENETRFDAYV

-974 INKAPPGMLT
+974 ANKAPPGMLT

-1007 TAEDIFGKVEAGL
+1007 TAEDIFGKVEVGA
-1020 LKATAKPA
+1020 LKA
-1028 EGKAK
+1028 GKAK
-1033 SSLAVKK
+1033 GQAQAKLSLAAKA
-1040 EEEIDPNDIS
+1040 EEEINPNDIS

-1064 VIESQIGKTSKPLEV
+1064 VINSQIEKTSNPLKV
-1079 DEVGVLFDKAYADEF
+1079 DDVGVLFDQAYLDEF
-1094 KRKGDWKNPED
+1094 KRKGDWKNSED
-1105 MQRATA
+1105 LQQATA
-1111 QAVAELTR
+1111 QAVTELSR
-1119 QIKQAKSG
+1119 QINQAKSG

-1143 RYIPSLKKP
+1143 KYIPSLKKP

-1157 FSVIAGI
+1157 FSVVAGV

-1182 QHYEKTGTLPG
+1182 QHYEKTGTMPG
-1193 INPATGSLWQGG
+1193 TNPATGGLWQGG

-1231 EKAAVAWLQGNHT
+1231 EKGAIEWLQGEHT
-1244 VAEINQFRAKYGG
+1244 VAEINDFRAKYGG
-1257 MGKSG
+1257 MGKSS
-1262 VGGKMSDIIPGI
+1262 VGGKMSDIIPGF

-1306 YFGQMMGPDGK
+1306 YFGQMIGPDGK

-1326 RVAVK
+1326 RVAIK
-1331 KLVNDAAVQ
+1331 KLVNDSAKEV
-1340 IGIKPYQ
+1340 GIKPYQ

-1359 FNKLGTGAK
+1359 FNKLGTGAE
-1368 SYGFSDGAIKFIESQ
+1368 SYGFSDGAIKFIEAQ
-1383 GGVGATKG
+1383 GRVGVSKGA
-1391 SPANIGADEVAD
+1391 PANIGADEVAD
-1403 KSARKQPGRTGDEA
+1403 GAAGKQAVRTGVQTR
-1417 GKPSARATAQ
+1417 KPSARATGQ

-1439 SIRSSDKGGR
+1439 SIRPSDKGGR
-1449 GIAEDE
+1449 GIDEDE
-1455 QARQRGDRSGRGS
+1455 QARQRGDRERRRS
-1468 RRGFAPLAGAPTV
+1468 RRGNTPLAGAPV
-1481 QGATGPDPEIVKV
+1481 IDGATGPDPEIVKV
-1494 AEAYAAKNKIPYAP
+1494 AEDYAAKNNIPYAP
-1508 QATYVE
+1508 QAAYVE

-1534 QDPAVKAAYKDLIQQ
+1534 QDPAVKAAYKDLIKQ

-1560 GYEFTFFDSNT
+1560 GYEFTFFDGNT

-1586 QNKRMAVYGTYDG
+1586 QNKKMAVYGTYDG
-1599 FGTEGITDTALE
+1599 FGTEGITDNAVE
-1611 DNPMLEDTGLRWND
+1611 DNPMLEDTGLRWKD
-1625 RNGDEQ
+1625 QNGAEQ

-1673 PALGALT
+1673 PALGAIT

-1699 QTAKVEDTVFAEN
+1699 KTAKVEDTVFAEQ
-1712 KIGLMPEWTWAEGIT
+1712 KTGLMPEWTWNEGIAD
-1727 ESEGVVLGEMQ
+1727 SEGVVLGELQ
-1738 PGAASFKGTHYGN
+1738 PGAATFKGTHYGN
-1751 AKVDTLNGDKYGTGI
+1751 AKVETLNGDKYGTGI
-1766 RGAERR
+1766 KGAERR
-1772 RLEEGWDDR
+1772 RLEDSWDDR
-1781 IRRRVYFYVSKPD
+1781 IKRRVYFYVQKPD
-1794 GSTPIPEAGLG
+1794 GATPIPEAGLG

-1827 SQANGKPNEFES
+1827 SQANGRANEFES

-1861 HNAPVQYRGTRAE
+1861 HNAPVQYQGTRAE
-1874 IAESGEKLSL
+1874 IAERGEKPSLRTPQQQETIEDGRQRQAIIDQFSPNLKVKLDKVIEAEKNAEGISVGRDEGKSQQALKSIAGKALSSYTKTYEQEFPKSEITAASVKTFAQREGRFDNYDELVSGEKL
-1884 RSAVGA
+1884 
-1890 FSPKEIEKESEVG
+1890 
-1903 YKSRTKLIDIDID
+1903 
-1916 DFLSLAK
+1916 
-1923 YGFNAGKQEEADERV
+1923 
-1938 RKGTPF
+1938 
-1944 TSIPYLTVYAEDGS
+1944 
-1958 AKVEGHEGRHR
+1958 
-1969 ARALQKAGYKTMPVL
+1969 
-1984 LWTNIRFSEQNDPKN
+1984 
-1999 FDYFEAWPKKLQAQ
+1999 
-2013 EGASDPNFEIDFP
+2013 
-2026 VSREEATQDYQQISK
+2026 
-2041 KSLRTPPKSPEF
+2041 SLRTPPKSPEF
-2053 QAYMAGS
+2053 QAWISGS

-2075 TARNISIF
+2075 TARDISIF

-2090 IFLTQDPDFAAGFSE
+2090 IFLTQDPDFAADFSQ

-2114 AADELTAEQKAQA
+2114 AADELTAEQKSRA
-2127 IDDAVAQVQKDYDF
+2127 IDDAVAKVEKDYDF
-2141 VQKDDPDFRKL
+2141 VQKDDPDYKKL
-2152 TKQKNDVISDLEN
+2152 IKQKNDVISDLEN
-2165 NSFSNRK
+2165 NSFSKRK

-2178 DYLMQASKKY
+2178 DYLMQASKDY

-2194 IMPLYVRALK
+2194 IMPLYVRATK
-2204 PFDYKNKEHLDM
+2204 PFDFANKEHLDM
-2216 VMRYLPMPKSGG
+2216 VMRKA
-2228 ISEQATK
+2228 Q
-2235 EAREL
+2235 
-2240 RVPTEYTEEKIK
+2240 EYFDMSKMEFPEKFLIGK
-2252 AMRSHLSRG
+2252 KGLISRG
-2261 LWKKI
+2261 LWQAI
-2266 ESDDVQKAIRALGFD
+2266 EAEPVQKAIRALGFD
-2281 GYFIEENGVKNLAVY
+2281 SYYIKEGSAKNLAVY

-2309 AFKQRTPTFDEA
+2309 AFKQRTPTLEEA
-2321 LNLGMTQEEAIEA
+2321 LNLGMTQQEAIEA
-2334 QKAGDIRLSLRGK
+2334 QRAGDIRLSLRGK
-2347 KLDQSTLDAVNRIT
+2347 NIDKDMQASVNRTT
-2361 YAREEKGWVK
+2361 YAREEKGWMK
-2371 RFTDALHNTSLR
+2371 RFTDALANTSLR

-2412 VSAHSAAILSDQ
+2412 VSAHSAALLSDN
-2424 AAGVAAQAMGLNNRS
+2424 AAGVAAQALGLEHRT
-2439 GGIPIYKNGGTF
+2439 GGIPVFRNGGTF
-2451 VFNDNGKIK
+2451 VYNDNGKIK
-2460 GPLEI
+2460 GLLEI
-2465 FKPLAAYGD
+2465 LKPLAAYGD
-2474 PDVYRQY
+2474 PEVYRYY
-2481 QFWAGSKRG
+2481 QLWAGAKRG
-2490 ARLMADGKEH
+2490 SRYNKMGVKTPYTADDFKQ
-2500 LYTPADIREAQKLEK
+2500 AAKFEK
-2515 EYPEFVTIQKE
+2515 EFPEFVTIQKE
-2526 WDTYNRGLVNY
+2526 WDTYNRGLVKY
-2537 MVDTGVISRAN
+2537 MIDTGVIDRAK
-2548 GTEWMKYGD
+2548 GEEWMKHGD
-2557 YIPFYRQLD
+2557 YLPFYRQLD
-2566 GTPTVGPK
+2566 DQAAIGPK

-2580 GVKAPKKL
+2580 GVKGPKKL
-2588 KGSENPLGDFLENVV
+2588 KGSEDPLGDFMENMV

-2608 AIESGMKN
+2608 AIEAGMKN
-2616 VAAQRVV
+2616 VAAQRVI
-2623 RDAIFLNEAEKIQGP
+2623 RDALFLNEAKKMEGP

-2653 QVNYHL
+2653 QVNYQL

-2668 KGLRMAEIPFLAI
+2668 KGLRMAEIPFLSI
-2681 AAAPANLLRSVVTKM
+2681 AAAPANLLRAVVTKM

-2714 SGAKLTPVIDTIRNF
+2714 SGAKITPVIDTIRNF
-2729 GAAIADKSPTLDTL
+2729 GAAIADKSPALDTL

-2759 KSGKDLA
+2759 RSGVDLA

-2771 KTGTQTKKEKILSA
+2771 KTGTKTKKEKILSA

-2790 LWETL
+2790 LWEAL

-2805 TRMAVFEATM
+2805 TRMAVFKATM
-2815 KETGNEVEAA
+2815 DETGNEVEAA
-2825 FRAMEVMNFS
+2825 FRAMEIMNFS

-2862 LYRAGIRPILQGA
+2862 LYRAGIRPILRGT

-2881 KAIAKSFYIR
+2881 KAIAKTFYIR
-2891 GMTLAS
+2891 GMTLAGM
-2897 LSVMYYM
+2897 SVMYYM
-2904 LTHDDDDYKKQEQE
+2904 LTHDDDEYKKQEQE

-2938 VGVIFKVVP
+2938 VGVIFKVIP

-2959 GQDLMQSAKRNLT
+2959 GQDLMKSAKRNLT

-2980 QAILPVLETITN
+2980 QAILPVLEVVTN

-2999 EIVGQGMQD
+2999 EIVGQGMED
-3008 IDKQFQVNPNTT
+3008 IDKQFQVKPNTT

-3030 SFKTA
+3030 SFKSA
-3035 TGKSWGVSP
+3035 SGESWGVSP

-3051 SGYLGGMG
+3051 SGYLGGLG
-3059 MYMAESIDMIIDMN
+3059 MYMADAIDTVIDMN
-3073 SDIPKA
+3073 SDIPKP

-3094 DPKARGSVTAY
+3094 DPKARGNITAY
-3105 YDLKNAVD
+3105 YELKNAVD

-3157 FREMKTMIQ
+3157 FREMKIMIQ
-3166 NSPMSADD
+3166 SSPMSADD

-3189 TANIKDIKKV
+3189 TANIKDIRKA

>member
-1 MAIEA
+1 MPIYEITA
-6 ELADGRILEFPDGTD
+6 PDGKTYEIEG
-21 PKVIQETVQR
+21 PPGATQR
-31 VMANPLAGMTTEKL
+31 EIEDEVLRQKPFAGKTTEQL
-45 KAIPSAP
+45 KAAPRAP
-52 STLRDINE
+52 STLGDVGQ
-60 TAAMS
+60 TAV
-65 LAGGIKGL
+65 AGLTGGLKGL
-73 SDLFGVDNT
+73 ADLFGVEN
-82 VSKYFGEKQ
+82 VASKKLGDIQ
-91 TQALKQMTPERLRE
+91 TSALKQMSPERQRE
-105 LQIEEEL
+105 MQIEEEL
-112 AKRAEGSPLE
+112 AQRAEGKPLE
-122 EFTTAGRAF
+122 EFTTAARAF
-131 LRSPAQGLV
+131 GRSPLQGLV
-140 GGAFSSVPVIAATAL
+140 GGAASSVPMIAATAL
-155 APAVTLPA
+155 APEVTLPA
-163 AVTAR
+163 AVAAR
-168 LGTGIAGRIAGKA
+168 LGTGIAGKVAAKT
-181 AAASPAIAVG
+181 AAASPAIGVG
-191 AGMGVGSQ
+191 AAMGVGSQ
-199 KGQDYEAVKKAM
+199 KGQDYETVKRAM
-211 MDSGASEEDAEAA
+211 LERGASEEEAEAA
-224 AQKAA
+224 ALKAA

-252 GVESVLGRMGRG
+252 GVESLLGRMGRG
-264 RAGVGGQTAPTWKG
+264 RAGVEGPLTAPTWKG

-292 IQAATGAVGTNVALQ
+292 IQAATGAVGSNIALQ

-328 TGALLGTAVTPLQKM
+328 TGALLGTAVTPLQKS
-343 SMQAEFDRS
+343 SMQAEFAKS
-352 QLERDQQKRQKEQET
+352 QLERDLKQRQEQQEK

-392 EPPVTDVLNAPFGS
+392 EPPVTDVLNNPFGS

-414 EVVKYIDDHRAQM
+414 EVVQYIDDHRAKM

-435 YSIEDIKDAMPGINP
+435 YSIEDIKDAMPGVDP
-450 EGEAAYID
+450 AGEAAYID

-463 KSGYTG
+463 KSGYTS
-469 DITYNPK
+469 DISYTPK

-490 TKGFAD
+490 TQGFAD
-496 FLTRVTGVGDL
+496 FLTRVTGVSDL

-531 STQTILPEGTNALRF
+531 SAQTILPEGTNALRF

-553 GYTAVLDEI
+553 GYTAVLDEV
-562 AASPKNEVSPAQAIE
+562 AASPKNEIDPARAIE
-577 AIKAASGIQNDADAK
+577 VIKAASGVTNDADAK
-592 RVFDLSLKGGAID
+592 RIFNLSLKGGAVD
-605 VNKEGNVTAPAGLES
+605 VNKEGNVTLPAGGEM

-639 YAINAGERPL
+639 YAIHAGERPL
-649 EGIPTFA
+649 DGIQTYS
-656 DTQQA
+656 DQQQA
-661 LEKLS
+661 AEKL
-666 ALEEQRQKQ
+666 ATLEEQRQKQ

-688 KLQESQENLDG
+688 KLQESQENLEG

-713 ASAAHDALNKDLN
+713 ASAAHDALTKDLN
-726 GRMLTLQK
+726 GRMATLQN

-749 MKMVTRQGFTVF
+749 MKMVTRQGFTIF

-766 KATFPTK
+766 IATFPTK
-773 DAAIDSV
+773 DAAIDSII
-780 VLGLPDEHLN
+780 GNLPDERLN
-790 EAAAGKLP
+790 EAAEGKLP
-798 SQRTVARKAKQEL
+798 SQRTVARKAKAEL
-811 DRRQGKAEPGIKV
+811 DRRQGKVEPGIKV
-824 KATEPV
+824 KATEPE
-830 QKTVVPKEV
+830 QKTVKQKEIN
-839 AEKTKQM
+839 EKIKQM
-846 AEVLNKAL
+846 AEVLDKAL
-854 KKFGLEDVGLKIV
+854 KKFGLGDVGLKII
-867 AGMQDEGSYAGRL
+867 AGMQDEGSYSARL
-880 IKIALDAESPIGVL
+880 IKIALDADDPMGVL

-908 TPQQWSALERM
+908 TPQQWSTLERM
-919 AETKWVNQ
+919 AKTKWIDQ
-927 YLRQR
+927 YLKSVPSGRTLDTK
-932 NINGD
+932 NKPVPEN
-937 PLQPGEQSRFDAYV
+937 ETRFDAYV

-968 AFRDFD
+968 AFRNFD
-974 INKAPPGMLT
+974 ATKAPPGMLS

-1007 TAEDIFGKVEAGL
+1007 TAEDIFGKVEAGA
-1020 LKATAKPA
+1020 LKA
-1028 EGKAK
+1028 GKAK
-1033 SSLAVKK
+1033 GQAQAKLSLAAKA
-1040 EEEIDPNDIS
+1040 EEETDPNDIS
-1050 RLVVDGPYANSALR
+1050 RLVMDGPYANSALR
-1064 VIESQIGKTSKPLEV
+1064 VINSQIEKTSNPLKV
-1079 DEVGVLFDKAYADEF
+1079 DDVGVLFDQAYLDEF
-1094 KRKGDWKNPED
+1094 NRKGNWKNSED
-1105 MQRATA
+1105 LQRATA
-1111 QAVAELTR
+1111 QAVTELGR
-1119 QIKQAKSG
+1119 QINQAKSG

-1143 RYIPSLKKP
+1143 KYIPSLKKP

-1157 FSVIAGI
+1157 FSVVAGI

-1182 QHYEKTGTLPG
+1182 QHYEKTGTMPG
-1193 INPATGSLWQGG
+1193 TNPATGGLWQGG

-1231 EKAAVAWLQGNHT
+1231 EKGAIEWLQGEHT
-1244 VAEINQFRAKYGG
+1244 VAEINDFRAKYGG
-1257 MGKSG
+1257 MGKSS
-1262 VGGKMSDIIPGI
+1262 VGGKMSDIIPGF

-1306 YFGQMMGPDGK
+1306 YFGQMIGPDGK

-1326 RVAVK
+1326 RVAIK
-1331 KLVNDAAVQ
+1331 KLVNDAAKEV
-1340 IGIKPYQ
+1340 GIKPYQ

-1359 FNKLGTGAK
+1359 FNKLGTGAE
-1368 SYGFSDGAIKFIESQ
+1368 SYGFSDGAIKFIEAQ
-1383 GGVGATKG
+1383 GRAGVSKGA
-1391 SPANIGADEVAD
+1391 PANIGTDEAADGA
-1403 KSARKQPGRTGDEA
+1403 AGKQAVRTGVQA
-1417 GKPSARATAQ
+1417 RKPSARATGQ
-1427 GVTDEAIQPAKP
+1427 GVTDETIQPAKP

-1449 GIAEDE
+1449 GIDEDE
-1455 QARQRGDRSGRGS
+1455 QARQRRDRERRRS
-1468 RRGFAPLAGAPTV
+1468 RRGNTPLAGAPIIE
-1481 QGATGPDPEIVKV
+1481 GATGPDPEIVKV
-1494 AEAYAAKNKIPYAP
+1494 AEEYAAKNNIPYAP
-1508 QATYVE
+1508 QAAYVE

-1534 QDPAVKAAYKDLIQQ
+1534 QDPAVKAAYKDLIKQ

-1560 GYEFTFFDSNT
+1560 GYEFTFFDGNT

-1586 QNKRMAVYGTYDG
+1586 QNKKMAVYGTYDG
-1599 FGTEGITDTALE
+1599 FGTEGITDNAVE
-1611 DNPMLEDTGLRWND
+1611 DNPMLEDTGLRWKD
-1625 RNGDEQ
+1625 QNGDEQ

-1673 PALGALT
+1673 PALGAIT

-1699 QTAKVEDTVFAEN
+1699 KTAKVEDTVFAEQ
-1712 KIGLMPEWTWAEGIT
+1712 KTGLMPEWTWNEGIA
-1727 ESEGVVLGEMQ
+1727 ESEGVVLGELQ
-1738 PGAASFKGTHYGN
+1738 PGAATFKGTHYGN
-1751 AKVDTLNGDKYGTGI
+1751 AKVETLNGDKYGTGI

-1772 RLEEGWDDR
+1772 RLEDSWDDR
-1781 IRRRVYFYVSKPD
+1781 IKRRVYFYVQRPD
-1794 GSTPIPEAGLG
+1794 GTNPIPEAGLG

-1827 SQANGKPNEFES
+1827 SQANGRANEFES

-1861 HNAPVQYRGTRAE
+1861 HNAPVQYKGTRAE
-1874 IAESGEKLSL
+1874 IAERGEK
-1884 RSAVGA
+1884 
-1890 FSPKEIEKESEVG
+1890 P
-1903 YKSRTKLIDIDID
+1903 
-1916 DFLSLAK
+1916 
-1923 YGFNAGKQEEADERV
+1923 
-1938 RKGTPF
+1938 
-1944 TSIPYLTVYAEDGS
+1944 
-1958 AKVEGHEGRHR
+1958 
-1969 ARALQKAGYKTMPVL
+1969 
-1984 LWTNIRFSEQNDPKN
+1984 
-1999 FDYFEAWPKKLQAQ
+1999 
-2013 EGASDPNFEIDFP
+2013 
-2026 VSREEATQDYQQISK
+2026 
-2041 KSLRTPPKSPEF
+2041 SLRTPPKSPEF
-2053 QAYMAGS
+2053 QAWISGS
-2060 KMVDKDGNPQVWYHG
+2060 KMVDEDGNPQVWYHG

-2090 IFLTQDPDFAAGFSE
+2090 IFLTQDPDFAADFSQ

-2114 AADELTAEQKAQA
+2114 AADELTAEQKSRA
-2127 IDDAVAQVQKDYDF
+2127 IDDAIAKVEKDYDF
-2141 VQKDDPDFRKL
+2141 VEKSDPDYKKL
-2152 TKQKNDVISDLEN
+2152 IKQKNDVISDLEN
-2165 NSFSNRK
+2165 NSFSKRK

-2178 DYLMQASKKY
+2178 DYLMQASKDY

-2194 IMPLYVRALK
+2194 IMPLYVRAVK
-2204 PFDYKNKEHLDM
+2204 PFDFANKEHLDM
-2216 VMRYLPMPKSGG
+2216 VMRKA
-2228 ISEQATK
+2228 Q
-2235 EAREL
+2235 
-2240 RVPTEYTEEKIK
+2240 EYFDMGKMEFPEKFLIGK
-2252 AMRSHLSRG
+2252 KGLISRG
-2261 LWKKI
+2261 LWQAI
-2266 ESDDVQKAIRALGFD
+2266 EAEPVQKAIRALGFD
-2281 GYFIEENGVKNLAVY
+2281 SYYIKEGGVKNLAVY

-2309 AFKQRTPTFDEA
+2309 AFKQRTPTVEEA
-2321 LNLGMTQEEAIEA
+2321 LNLGMTQQEAIEA
-2334 QKAGDIRLSLRGK
+2334 QRAGDIRLSLRGK
-2347 KLDQSTLDAVNRIT
+2347 NIDKDMEASVNRTT
-2361 YAREEKGWVK
+2361 YAREEKGWMK

-2412 VSAHSAAILSDQ
+2412 VSAHSAALLSDQ
-2424 AAGVAAQAMGLNNRS
+2424 AAGVAAQAMGLNNRQ
-2439 GGIPIYKNGGTF
+2439 GGIPVYKNGGTF
-2451 VFNDNGKIK
+2451 VYNDNGKIK

-2465 FKPLAAYGD
+2465 FKPLAAYGN
-2474 PDVYRQY
+2474 PRVYQY
-2481 QFWAGSKRG
+2481 YQQWAGAKRG
-2490 ARLMADGKEH
+2490 SRYNKMGVLTPYTADDFKQ
-2500 LYTPADIREAQKLEK
+2500 AAKFEK
-2515 EYPEFVTIQKE
+2515 EFPEFVTIQKE
-2526 WDTYNRGLVNY
+2526 WDTYNRGLVKY
-2537 MVDTGVISRAN
+2537 MIDTGVIDRAK
-2548 GTEWMKYGD
+2548 GEEWMKHGD
-2557 YIPFYRQLD
+2557 YIPFYRQLED
-2566 GTPTVGPK
+2566 QAAIGPK

-2580 GVKAPKKL
+2580 GVKGPKKL
-2588 KGSENPLGDFLENVV
+2588 KGSEDPLGDFMENMV

-2623 RDAIFLNEAEKIQGP
+2623 RDALFLNEAEKIDGP

-2653 QVNYHL
+2653 QVSYRL

-2668 KGLRMAEIPFLAI
+2668 KGLRMAEIPFLSI

-2708 LSAYVT
+2708 LSAFVT
-2714 SGAKLTPVIDTIRNF
+2714 SGAKITPVIDTVRNF
-2729 GAAIADKSPTLDTL
+2729 GAAIADKSPALETL

-2759 KSGKDLA
+2759 KSGRDLA

-2771 KTGTQTKKEKILSA
+2771 KTGTKTKKEKILSA
-2785 TGIVP
+2785 TGIIP
-2790 LWETL
+2790 LWEAL

-2805 TRMAVFEATM
+2805 TRMAVFKATM
-2815 KETGNEVEAA
+2815 EETGNEVEAA

-2862 LYRAGIRPILQGA
+2862 LYRAGIRPILRGA

-2904 LTHDDDDYKKQEQE
+2904 LTHDDDEYKKQEQE

-2938 VGVIFKVVP
+2938 VGVIFKVLP

-2959 GQDLMQSAKRNLT
+2959 GQDLMKSAKRNLT

-2980 QAILPVLETITN
+2980 QAVLPVLEVVTN

-3030 SFKTA
+3030 SFKSA
-3035 TGKSWGVSP
+3035 SGESWGVSP

-3059 MYMAESIDMIIDMN
+3059 MYMADAIDTVIDMN
-3073 SDIPKA
+3073 SDIPKP
-3079 SKRFEQMPVIKRFAL
+3079 SKRFEQMPVIKRFAM
-3094 DPKARGSVTAY
+3094 DPKSRGNVTAY

-3166 NSPMSADD
+3166 SSSMSADD

-3189 TANIKDIKKV
+3189 TANIKEIRKA